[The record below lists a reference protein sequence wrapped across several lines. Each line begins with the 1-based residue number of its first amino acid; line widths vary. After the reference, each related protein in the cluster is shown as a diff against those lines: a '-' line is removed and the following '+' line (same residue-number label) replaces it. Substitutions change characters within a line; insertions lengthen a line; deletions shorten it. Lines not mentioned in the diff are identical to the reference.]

1 MRVLVVTASKH
12 GSTRQLGE
20 IIAERIDAG
29 GHDVVARDAATV
41 GEADLVL
48 AEAVVLG
55 SAIYGARPLTS
66 ATVLASRLA
75 EEFTGP
81 VWLFTVGLKS
91 VTRDPLRPA
100 ATRPAGRGFRSGAVP
115 VFGGV
120 VDSAGLSP
128 AERALIGALGASG
141 RDLRDLDLVGAWT
154 DAVSQQATAAAQ
166 GSSSTLP
173 VV

>member
-1 MRVLVVTASKH
+1 MRVLVITASKH
-12 GSTRQLGE
+12 GSTRQVGE
-20 IIAERIDAG
+20 VIAARIGAG
-29 GHDVVARDAATV
+29 GHDVLTRDAELV

-55 SAIYGARPLTS
+55 SAIYGARPLSS
-66 ATVLASRLA
+66 ATALATRLA
-75 EEFTGP
+75 EEVTGP
-81 VWLFTVGLKS
+81 VWLFAVGLKS

-100 ATRPAGRGFRSGAVP
+100 ATRPNHGGFRSGAVP

-120 VDSAGLSP
+120 VDDAGLSR

-141 RDLRDLDLVGAWT
+141 RDARDLELVGAWA
-154 DAVSQQATAAAQ
+154 DAVALQVTAAAQ